1 MSLDVLFRAELYSN
15 VFVPYCHENNLF
27 PNATSNAKEV
37 FEAYYFPSFLCL
49 TEAYERHLRN
59 DNSDT
64 SSNNNIGRRPPFFI
78 GMSAP
83 QVSQSIVCLDEWENV
98 N

>member
-27 PNATSNAKEV
+27 PNATSNATEV

-49 TEAYERHLRN
+49 TEAYERHLHNNNR
-59 DNSDT
+59 DN
-64 SSNNNIGRRPPFFI
+64 SNNNIDRRIPFFI

-83 QVSQSIVCLDEWENV
+83 QVSQSIII
-98 N
+98 